1 MFGWCLGWWI
11 LVKGLGVYGWLL
23 WGVGML
29 VLVSGFAVVAYKGAR
44 GLRGTAPKNFTWISE
59 EEFAGL

>member
-1 MFGWCLGWWI
+1 M
-11 LVKGLGVYGWLL
+11 KGLGPHGWLL